1 MEVLMK
7 IGFASNDWSRSI
19 QTPNGMPVM
28 GGSGHIRV
36 GQFIGPLRKKGI
48 DVAVGILAHNSMT
61 GTFGVHSFDGSGDHF
76 DCDVIVMQRYMH
88 KQVLPDMKRAQSAG
102 QIIINDVDDWYW
114 GLSEKNA
121 AYAASKPSLNPE
133 ENTQWYKNILMESD
147 AILVST
153 PFLESKMLEWNDNVY
168 LQTNYVTVD
177 QYRDV
182 PAFESPNPHKLVVG
196 WMGST
201 AHRSGDL
208 EILRR
213 YSSELSKFATFHHTG
228 DIKVAG
234 VPRFYKEIGVSA
246 GLVSTSPFLPPYELH
261 KGFLFQ
267 VGIVPLT
274 NIPFNH
280 AKSYIKGLEYAAAG
294 VPFVCSYSPQYAEL
308 VSEHGIGVMADDPSE
323 YPHLL
328 EQFTDRDYL
337 AETSADIR
345 KKVKKFDVRIGAERL
360 YKTILK
366 IHKGYWREKR

>member
-1 MEVLMK
+1 MK
-7 IGFASNDWSRSI
+7 IGFASNDWSRTM

-28 GGSGHIRV
+28 GGSGHIRI
-36 GQFIGPLRKKGI
+36 GQYIQPLRKKGI

-61 GTFGVHSFDGSGDHF
+61 GTFGIHAFDNSGDHF

-88 KQVLPDMKRAQSAG
+88 KEVLPDMKRAQSAG

-121 AYAASKPSLNPE
+121 AYAASKPSLNPD
-133 ENTQWYKNILMESD
+133 ENIQWYKNILIESD
-147 AILVST
+147 AIMVST
-153 PFLESKMLEWNDNVY
+153 PFLQNKMLEWNDNVH
-168 LQTNYVTVD
+168 LHTNYVTVD

-208 EILRR
+208 EILKPYTYEISR
-213 YSSELSKFATFHHTG
+213 FATFHHTG
-228 DIKVAG
+228 DFQATS

-246 GLVSTSPFLPPYELH
+246 GIVSTSPFLPPYQLQ
-261 KGFLFQ
+261 KGLLFQ

-294 VPFVCSYSPQYAEL
+294 IPFVCSYSPQYEEL
-308 VSEHGIGVMADDPSE
+308 VSEHGIGVMANDPSE
-323 YPHLL
+323 YPRLL
-328 EQFTDRDYL
+328 AQFTDKDYL
-337 AETSADIR
+337 AKTSVDIR
-345 KKVKKFDVRIGAERL
+345 KRVKKFDVRIGAERM

-366 IHKGYWREKR
+366 IHKGYWREKG

>member
-1 MEVLMK
+1 MK
-7 IGFASNDWSRSI
+7 IGFASNDWSRTMI
-19 QTPNGMPVM
+19 TPNGMPVM
-28 GGSGHIRV
+28 GGSGHIRA
-36 GQFIGPLRKKGI
+36 GQYIQPLRKKGI

-88 KQVLPDMKRAQSAG
+88 KQVLPDMKRAQAAG
-102 QIIINDVDDWYW
+102 QIIVNDVDDWYW

-121 AYAASKPSLNPE
+121 AYAASKPSLNPD
-133 ENTQWYKNILMESD
+133 ENIQWYKNILIESD
-147 AILVST
+147 AIMVST
-153 PFLESKMLEWNDNVY
+153 PFLQNKILEWNDNVH
-168 LQTNYVTVD
+168 LHTNYVTVD
-177 QYRDV
+177 QYKDV
-182 PAFESPNPHKLVVG
+182 TAFESPNPHKLVVG

-208 EILRR
+208 EILKP
-213 YSSELSKFATFHHTG
+213 YSYEISRFATFHHTG
-228 DIKVAG
+228 DFQATS

-246 GLVSTSPFLPPYELH
+246 GIVSTSPFLPPYQLH

-294 VPFVCSYSPQYAEL
+294 VPFVCSYSPQYDEL
-308 VSEHGIGVMADDPSE
+308 VSEHGIGFMANDPSE
-323 YPHLL
+323 YPRLL
-328 EQFTDRDYL
+328 EQFTDKDYL

-360 YKTILK
+360 YKTIQK